1 MSQSTPRLLVIAG
14 SAREGSLNT
23 QLAAVAAHKARALG
37 AETTTVDLRAL
48 DLPVYDQ
55 DVLNAQGMPEGARR
69 LRQLFAE
76 HDGLLLSSP
85 EYNALPTP
93 LFINAFD
100 WLSVVQAEGDLPSGT
115 GATAGK
121 PVGLMAASPGALGG
135 HPSAAHRAH
144 LPEHQLRHGGGARA
158 AGFVGRRQAAGRCA
172 GPEGRAH
179 GSDAGQA
186 GGVRGAPGSL
196 DLAGPLNWSASRPDH
211 AHRRGPVGV
220 LVRNSRKASK
230 VARGSSSWGM

>member
-1 MSQSTPRLLVIAG
+1 MSPSTPRLLVIAG
-14 SAREGSLNT
+14 SARDGSLNT

-37 AETTTVDLRAL
+37 ADTTTVDLRAL

-55 DVLNAQGMPEGARR
+55 DVLNAQGMPDGARR

-76 HDGLLLSSP
+76 HDGLLLASP

-100 WLSVVQAEGDLPSGT
+100 WLSVVQAEGELPSGT

-135 HPSAAHRAH
+135 IRALPIVRTYLSTNFAMVVVPEQLALSAADKH
-144 LPEHQLRHGGGARA
+144 L
-158 AGFVGRRQAAGRCA
+158 AGDQALKDERMDQMLDKLVASVVRQARW
-172 GPEGRAH
+172 RT
-179 GSDAGQA
+179 
-186 GGVRGAPGSL
+186 
-196 DLAGPLNWSASRPDH
+196 AST
-211 AHRRGPVGV
+211 
-220 LVRNSRKASK
+220 
-230 VARGSSSWGM
+230 

>member
-1 MSQSTPRLLVIAG
+1 MNPSTPRLLVIAG
-14 SAREGSLNT
+14 SARDGSLNT

-37 AETTTVDLRAL
+37 ADTTAVDLRAL

-55 DVLNAQGMPEGARR
+55 DVLNAQGMPDGARR

-76 HDGLLLSSP
+76 HDGLLLASP

-100 WLSVVQAEGDLPSGT
+100 WLSVVQAEGNLPSGT

-135 HPSAAHRAH
+135 IRA
-144 LPEHQLRHGGGARA
+144 LPIVRTYLSTNFAMVVVPEQLALSGADKQLADAQALKDERMDQMLDKLVA
-158 AGFVGRRQAAGRCA
+158 SVVRQAWWVL
-172 GPEGRAH
+172 
-179 GSDAGQA
+179 QA
-186 GGVRGAPGSL
+186 R
-196 DLAGPLNWSASRPDH
+196 
-211 AHRRGPVGV
+211 
-220 LVRNSRKASK
+220 
-230 VARGSSSWGM
+230 

>member
-23 QLAAVAAHKARALG
+23 QLAAVAVHKARALG
-37 AETTTVDLRAL
+37 AEIITVDLRAL
-48 DLPVYDQ
+48 GLPVYDQ

-69 LRQLFAE
+69 MRQLLAE

-135 HPSAAHRAH
+135 IRALPIVRTYLSTNFAMVVVPEQLALSAADK
-144 LPEHQLRHGGGARA
+144 QLGDAQALKDERMDQMLGKLVAS
-158 AGFVGRRQAAGRCA
+158 VVRQARWTLQGR
-172 GPEGRAH
+172 
-179 GSDAGQA
+179 
-186 GGVRGAPGSL
+186 
-196 DLAGPLNWSASRPDH
+196 
-211 AHRRGPVGV
+211 
-220 LVRNSRKASK
+220 
-230 VARGSSSWGM
+230 

>member
-69 LRQLFAE
+69 LRQLLAE

-135 HPSAAHRAH
+135 IRALPIVRTYLSTNFAMVVVPEQLALSAADK
-144 LPEHQLRHGGGARA
+144 QLGDAQALKDEPMDQMLGKLVAS
-158 AGFVGRRQAAGRCA
+158 VVRQAR
-172 GPEGRAH
+172 
-179 GSDAGQA
+179 
-186 GGVRGAPGSL
+186 
-196 DLAGPLNWSASRPDH
+196 WSQQDR
-211 AHRRGPVGV
+211 
-220 LVRNSRKASK
+220 
-230 VARGSSSWGM
+230 

>member
-1 MSQSTPRLLVIAG
+1 MSPSTPRLLVIAG
-14 SAREGSLNT
+14 SARDGSLNT

-37 AETTTVDLRAL
+37 ADTTAVDLRAL

-55 DVLNAQGMPEGARR
+55 DVLNAQGMPDGAKR

-76 HDGLLLSSP
+76 HDGLLLASP

-100 WLSVVQAEGDLPSGT
+100 WLSVVQAEGVMPSGT

-135 HPSAAHRAH
+135 IRALPIVRTYLSTNFAMVVVPEQLALSAADKH
-144 LPEHQLRHGGGARA
+144 L
-158 AGFVGRRQAAGRCA
+158 AGDQALKDERMDQMLDKLVASVVRQARW
-172 GPEGRAH
+172 RT
-179 GSDAGQA
+179 
-186 GGVRGAPGSL
+186 
-196 DLAGPLNWSASRPDH
+196 AST
-211 AHRRGPVGV
+211 
-220 LVRNSRKASK
+220 
-230 VARGSSSWGM
+230 

>member
-14 SAREGSLNT
+14 SARVGSLNT

-69 LRQLFAE
+69 LRQLLAE

-135 HPSAAHRAH
+135 IRALPIVRTYLSTNFAMVVVPEQLALSAADK
-144 LPEHQLRHGGGARA
+144 QLGDAQALKDERMDQMLGKLVAS
-158 AGFVGRRQAAGRCA
+158 VVRQAR
-172 GPEGRAH
+172 
-179 GSDAGQA
+179 
-186 GGVRGAPGSL
+186 
-196 DLAGPLNWSASRPDH
+196 WSQQDR
-211 AHRRGPVGV
+211 
-220 LVRNSRKASK
+220 
-230 VARGSSSWGM
+230 

>member
-69 LRQLFAE
+69 LRQLLAE

-135 HPSAAHRAH
+135 IRALPIVRTYLSTNFAMVVVPEQLALSAADK
-144 LPEHQLRHGGGARA
+144 QLGDAQALKDERMDQMLGKLVAS
-158 AGFVGRRQAAGRCA
+158 VVRQAR
-172 GPEGRAH
+172 
-179 GSDAGQA
+179 
-186 GGVRGAPGSL
+186 
-196 DLAGPLNWSASRPDH
+196 WSQQDR
-211 AHRRGPVGV
+211 
-220 LVRNSRKASK
+220 
-230 VARGSSSWGM
+230 

>member
-48 DLPVYDQ
+48 GLPVYDQ

-121 PVGLMAASPGALGG
+121 PVGLMVASPGALGG
-135 HPSAAHRAH
+135 IRALPIVRTYLSTNFAMVVVPEQLALSAADK
-144 LPEHQLRHGGGARA
+144 QLGDAQALKDERMDQMLGKLVAS
-158 AGFVGRRQAAGRCA
+158 VVRQAG
-172 GPEGRAH
+172 
-179 GSDAGQA
+179 
-186 GGVRGAPGSL
+186 
-196 DLAGPLNWSASRPDH
+196 WSQQDR
-211 AHRRGPVGV
+211 
-220 LVRNSRKASK
+220 
-230 VARGSSSWGM
+230 